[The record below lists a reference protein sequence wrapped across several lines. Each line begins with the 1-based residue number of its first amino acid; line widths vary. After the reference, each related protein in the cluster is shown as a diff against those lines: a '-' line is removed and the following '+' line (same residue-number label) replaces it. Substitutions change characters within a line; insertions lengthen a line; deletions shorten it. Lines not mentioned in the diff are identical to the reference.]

1 MFNKKINKTILVDN
15 MSCAHCTEKVR
26 KNLEQIPNV
35 SKVKVNLDKK
45 EVVITSKEPIDLNQ
59 VKNIIESL
67 DYKYIGEKE

>member
-15 MSCAHCTEKVR
+15 MSCAHCAEKV
-26 KNLEQIPNV
+26 I
-35 SKVKVNLDKK
+35 KVNLDKK
-45 EVVITSKEPIDLNQ
+45 EVVITSKEPIDLKQ

>member
-15 MSCAHCTEKVR
+15 MSCAHCAEKVR
-26 KNLEQIPNV
+26 KNLEQIQNV